1 LTPSFEA
8 HFDLPSHNFGTGSVH
23 TQFVSNQQ
31 KKHTNLIIMSPTAM
45 PPTTNDAK
53 IAKNPDNEDDE
64 IEVEPPTQCGP
75 MARYPLLSVIAF
87 AAVGVGLGVGLSFW
101 EDDGDSK
108 AKVIKWLGLVGDLF
122 IRALKC
128 VVLPLVFI
136 NVVISV
142 ADMMAIGR
150 AGSIGWK
157 TIALYTMTTL
167 IASVLGIIAILA
179 FKPLFRTDSFGDDGP
194 ATVMLGCNAE
204 GSFISEMSD
213 GSLTCSMNP
222 TDEDA
227 TFLIDDLTGA
237 FVRSSGGI
245 SDNISLSDTVYD
257 GVFTKLITDN
267 ITSAFVGGNFAAVV
281 LCAIVFGVAL
291 SRVIFKKGEGNS
303 HIMPFLKEID
313 SVLLMLINWI
323 INVTPFAVLSLIASA
338 VGSQDDLIDSFANVG
353 YLVLASCFG
362 MGMQF
367 LVVHVVIYYLVTK
380 TNPFT
385 YLRCIIPAQ
394 TMAFAC
400 ASSAATIPMTLK
412 SVRSTGVVPEST
424 LRFVV
429 PLGAT
434 INMDGSA
441 IYFPCACIWLA
452 VLNGIEPNVAHYFLL
467 VIIATIGS
475 AGTAPVPSAGL
486 VLIVTAYNTVFG
498 TTGIPDGFSYVVA
511 IDWFLDR
518 CITVTNVTGDSMVC
532 GMVSHLCPEGVSS
545 EDEEDAAN

>member
-1 LTPSFEA
+1 
-8 HFDLPSHNFGTGSVH
+8 
-23 TQFVSNQQ
+23 
-31 KKHTNLIIMSPTAM
+31 MS
-45 PPTTNDAK
+45 PTTNDAK
-53 IAKNPDNEDDE
+53 ISKNPEDQDDLMHE
-64 IEVEPPTQCGP
+64 IEGEPNRGCGP
-75 MARYPLLSVIAF
+75 MARYPLLSVLAF
-87 AAVGVGLGVGLSFW
+87 AAVGVALGLGLSYW

-108 AKVIKWLGLVGDLF
+108 EKVIKWIGLVGDLF
-122 IRALKC
+122 IRSLKC
-128 VVLPLVFI
+128 VVLPLVFV

-157 TIALYTMTTL
+157 TIALYIMTTL
-167 IASVLGIIAILA
+167 MASLFGIISILA
-179 FKPLFRTDSFGDDGP
+179 FKPLFRTDAFEEAGP
-194 ATVMLGCNAE
+194 PTVSLGCNAE
-204 GSFISEMSD
+204 GSFVTEMTN
-213 GSLTCSMNP
+213 GSLTCGMNP
-222 TDEDA
+222 AAENS
-227 TFLIDDLTGA
+227 TFIIDDLTGS
-237 FVRSSGGI
+237 FVRTSGGI
-245 SDNISLSDTVYD
+245 SDGISLSDTVYD
-257 GVFTKLITDN
+257 GVFTKIFTDN
-267 ITSAFVGGNFAAVV
+267 ITGAFVGGNFAAVV
-281 LCAIVFGVAL
+281 FCAIVFGVAL
-291 SRVIFKKGEGNS
+291 SRVMFKKGEGS
-303 HIMPFLKEID
+303 SSLMPFLKEID
-313 SVLLMLINWI
+313 SVLLMLVNWI
-323 INVTPFAVLSLIASA
+323 INVTPFAVLSLIAAA
-338 VGSQDDLIDSFANVG
+338 VGDQEDLVDSFANVG

-362 MGMQF
+362 MAMQF
-367 LVVHVVIYYLVTK
+367 LVVHVIIFYLVTK
-380 TNPFT
+380 TNPFA

-412 SVRSTGVVPEST
+412 SVRSTGVVPET
-424 LRFVV
+424 VLRFVV

-518 CITVTNVTGDSMVC
+518 CITVTNITGDSMVC
-532 GMVSHLCPEGVSS
+532 GMVSHLCPVDDTPSPFEVDSS
-545 EDEEDAAN
+545 EDEEVAAN

>member
-1 LTPSFEA
+1 
-8 HFDLPSHNFGTGSVH
+8 
-23 TQFVSNQQ
+23 
-31 KKHTNLIIMSPTAM
+31 MSPATM
-45 PPTTNDAK
+45 SPTTNDAK
-53 IAKNPDNEDDE
+53 TSKNSKNEDA
-64 IEVEPPTQCGP
+64 EVEEVDPNRGCGP

-87 AAVGVGLGVGLSFW
+87 AAVGVAVGLGLSFW
-101 EDDGDSK
+101 EDDGDTKS
-108 AKVIKWLGLVGDLF
+108 KVIKWVGLVGDLF

-142 ADMMAIGR
+142 VDMMVIGR

-179 FKPLFRTDSFGDDGP
+179 FKPLFRTDTFAEDGP
-194 ATVMLGCNAE
+194 ATIMLGCNAD
-204 GSFISEMSD
+204 GSFITEGSD
-213 GSLTCSMNP
+213 GSLSCASDGLAEDSM
-222 TDEDA
+222 
-227 TFLIDDLTGA
+227 FIIDDLTGS
-237 FVRSSGGI
+237 FVRTSGGI
-245 SDNISLSDTVYD
+245 SDSVSLSDTVYE
-257 GVFTKLITDN
+257 GVFTKLVTDN
-267 ITSAFVGGNFAAVV
+267 ITGAFAESNFAAVV
-281 LCAIVFGVAL
+281 FCAIVFGVAL

-303 HIMPFLKEID
+303 FIMPFLKEID

-323 INVTPFAVLSLIASA
+323 ISITPFAVLSLIASA
-338 VGSQDDLIDSFANVG
+338 VGGQDDLIDSFANVG

-362 MGMQF
+362 MAMQF
-367 LVVHVVIYYLVTK
+367 LIVHVVIYYLITK

-385 YLRCIIPAQ
+385 YLKCIIPAQ

-412 SVRSTGVVPEST
+412 SVRSTGVVPESV
-424 LRFVV
+424 LRFVI

-434 INMDGSA
+434 VNMDGSA

-452 VLNGIEPNVAHYFLL
+452 VLNGIEPNIAHYFLL
-467 VIIATIGS
+467 VIIATVGS

-486 VLIVTAYNTVFG
+486 VLIITAYNTVFG

-518 CITVTNVTGDSMVC
+518 CITVTNVTGDAMVC
-532 GMVSHLCPEGVSS
+532 GMVSHLCPVDEEDIHDAKKPAQSSVAAHKS
-545 EDEEDAAN
+545 EDEEISAN